1 MLLPILSLPWLPDT
15 AGFICECQSEMTLV
29 VNMKELPSNAKTLA
43 ISIRAIQLLGAW
55 HRVAQGHLPLN
66 GFACSCSLGI
76 GGITVQDFEQDVLD
90 YLFEKH
96 GNVDELKNFFK
107 NISSEKYNTGA
118 LAALLRSLSVDFPDA
133 TNAEQL
139 LDDLEKTIGS
149 FSEAHR
155 EMKS

>member
-76 GGITVQDFEQDVLD
+76 GRITVQDFEQDVLD

-96 GNVDELKNFFK
+96 GNVDELKNFIK

>member
-1 MLLPILSLPWLPDT
+1 MD
-15 AGFICECQSEMTLV
+15 LV
-29 VNMKELPSNAKTLA
+29 VSRMELPSNAKTVA

-55 HRVAQGHLPLN
+55 YRVAQGHLPLN
-66 GFACSCSLGI
+66 GIACSCSLGI

-96 GNVDELKNFFK
+96 GNVDELKNCFK
-107 NISSEKYNTGA
+107 NIRSEKYNTGT

-133 TNAEQL
+133 TNAAQL

-149 FSEAHR
+149 FSEAHKR
-155 EMKS
+155 MES

>member
-1 MLLPILSLPWLPDT
+1 MNT
-15 AGFICECQSEMTLV
+15 
-29 VNMKELPSNAKTLA
+29 KELSSNATTVA

-55 HRVAQGHLPLN
+55 YRVAQGHLPLN

-76 GGITVQDFEQDVLD
+76 GEITIQDFEQDVLD

-96 GNVDELKNFFK
+96 GNVGELKNCFE
-107 NISSEKYNTGA
+107 NIRPEKYNTGA
-118 LAALLRSLSVDFPDA
+118 LAALLRSLSVDFADA
-133 TNAEQL
+133 TNAGQL

-155 EMKS
+155 GMKS

>member
-1 MLLPILSLPWLPDT
+1 MN
-15 AGFICECQSEMTLV
+15 LV
-29 VNMKELPSNAKTLA
+29 VNTKELPSNAKTVA

-55 HRVAQGHLPLN
+55 YRVAQGHLPLN

-96 GNVDELKNFFK
+96 GNVDELKVCFK
-107 NISSEKYNTGA
+107 NISSEKCNTGA
-118 LAALLRSLSVDFPDA
+118 LAALLRSLSVDIPQA
-133 TNAEQL
+133 INAEQL

-149 FSEAHR
+149 FSAAYQVK
-155 EMKS
+155 KS